1 MTIHLEPLMT
11 SNPTPAFS
19 THAAFIRT
27 QLPAWLTLAPK
38 ELRKALRES
47 LLKSNKARH
56 DLKAYLQSLKS
67 PEAYARPML
76 RQALQRKFPG
86 QRIDESALLVRKWKH
101 QHLLGLV
108 KTAAGTTEQSLLE
121 VALQNFEADEA
132 EGKGIEAGSGIYTQ
146 AGGGRQL
153 SPVTPQ
159 QMAKLCR
166 DLDIGR
172 YYQYHVEQVLGT
184 THTLTMTSHVRMLF
198 VEKEKHSL
206 AVSLHLA
213 RLNNVLVQE
222 RYDQLLA
229 LVRDGSHPQ
238 LRCSHLTLDTVV
250 LPNVLVFEWASDN
263 PQQLLYVPEDPTAP
277 LRLHSSEED
286 LNQQLADRLS
296 NTPGYLAF
304 FKRLV
309 PLHHRDTL
317 LEVRPA
323 WRDWFSVGAT
333 GKLIP
338 ASLAKPM
345 TYTAIRG
352 HVFLAIT
359 RHRIEQIKQDARALV
374 VPTADADL
382 ASRQKRLQSYLE
394 LGKSVLF
401 FAASFVPI
409 VGEVLLAVSAAQL
422 LGTVY
427 NGFAAWS
434 RGDSDEALDDLMDVV
449 DAATT
454 AAITAGAVKAV
465 GFSAGLVKVRLR
477 GGRERLWN
485 PDLAPYRHLE
495 STLPGGLPAD
505 ADGVYAHAGQA
516 YVKLDDHLHAIQ
528 RDAGS
533 QQWQLQH
540 PSDPDAFTPPLHSNG
555 SGGWRHAHETPR
567 DWDDLKLIKRLGP
580 DATNITQAQVEP
592 LLLVGGANSSTLRR
606 THQESLRPPPQ
617 LRETLKQFN
626 LQEEINNFDADR
638 AEGSTLT
645 PCTPYIQLH
654 EVCSLP
660 EWPRDRVVNIVDDQ
674 GKNLISLGGGTRAI
688 KVPLARFRKGELL
701 YCLKDALPTA
711 EFNELLSAEPAEQRT
726 NIENL
731 AQRLSQA
738 VPEHSHRLLTW
749 LEKTL
754 KQPGNSVEQEIGKL
768 VPDLPTSQVEEM
780 ASVLSPEQRR
790 KLLLEKSL
798 TRQQHWEADQYLQQA
813 EASRLLASLH
823 LDSMATPQTPELM
836 LAALEQLPGW
846 PVSRRLEVRDIGTSG
861 PLLCS
866 SGTGDASQRLLII
879 REGQHYRP
887 RDSQG
892 RALAEPSDLPTAIS
906 RTLPPAELND
916 VLRQARASTLKQAMR
931 KASQKSMAEGLV
943 AKRASFKRSD
953 SFPMRHRIEPA
964 FAEPAPPAGLTLRAD
979 GIYQAPVLP
988 DGSYRY
994 YLLDNARYY
1003 RVQPDDSGWRLIDAR
1018 SQFRAYQPYV
1028 RKRSEGGWE
1037 LDGTVATPFGGVPMP
1052 DFEGTTPGDSSET
1065 FASAEPATDYES
1077 ADEGAIVYTAD
1088 ELQHMRSSASYQHSV
1103 NHLGVYDRANN
1114 GRYPLRDTEGQ
1125 PLRIKSIQATGRSRR
1140 GTPYGKALIMPFI
1153 EWEGFEKVAAL
1164 YDEKLKVVPF
1174 TAAHQ
1179 KFPEEASLL
1188 GQSTVVTT
1196 RAIAKGETLGVYG
1209 GELVPSRIA
1218 QQRRDPYL
1226 LDVHTWVQPGAQKG
1240 STPTPKMVSAFLS
1253 FSGDNVLSRVNTIF
1267 EYNNGIPARQA
1278 STGYNVEDAGFV
1290 VDVLTA
1296 DESRMRLRLSAFFA
1310 TEEMAAGT
1318 ELRWDYGYDEKM
1330 IKQLLSKAD

>member
-1 MTIHLEPLMT
+1 MT

-19 THAAFIRT
+19 THAGFIRA
-27 QLPAWLTLAPK
+27 QLPAWLTLAP
-38 ELRKALRES
+38 EEIRKALRES
-47 LLKSNKARH
+47 LLKSNQARH
-56 DLKAYLQSLKS
+56 DFKEYLRSLKS

-101 QHLLGLV
+101 HHVLGLV

-146 AGGGRQL
+146 AGGDRKL
-153 SPVTPQ
+153 SSVTPQ
-159 QMAKLCR
+159 QLAKLCR

-172 YYQYHVEQVLGT
+172 YYQYHVEQVLGP
-184 THTLTMTSHVRMLF
+184 THTLTMTSYVRRLF
-198 VEKEKHSL
+198 VEKERHSL
-206 AVSLHLA
+206 AVSLHVA
-213 RLNNVLVQE
+213 RLNNVLTQE
-222 RYDQLLA
+222 RYEQLLA
-229 LVRDGSHPQ
+229 LVRTGSHPQ
-238 LRCSHLTLDTVV
+238 VRCSHLTLDAVV
-250 LPNVLVFEWASDN
+250 LPNVLVFEWGSEN
-263 PQQLLYVPEDPTAP
+263 PQQLLYVPEDPAAP
-277 LRLHSSEED
+277 LRLHTDAED

-296 NTPGYLAF
+296 NTPAYLAF

-309 PLHHRDTL
+309 PLRHRETL

-333 GKLIP
+333 GRLIP

-345 TYTAIRG
+345 TYSAIRG

-434 RGDSDEALDDLMDVV
+434 RGDSNEALEDLMDVV

-454 AAITAGAVKAV
+454 AVITAGAVKAV

-505 ADGVYAHAGQA
+505 AEGVYNHAGQA
-516 YVKLDDHLHAIQ
+516 YVKLDDRLHAVK
-528 RDAGS
+528 RDPGS

-540 PSDPDAFTPPLHSNG
+540 PSDPDAYTPPLHGNG
-555 SGGWRHAHETPR
+555 TGGWRHAHETPR
-567 DWDDLKLIKRLGP
+567 AWDDLKLIKRLGP
-580 DATNITQAQVEP
+580 DAANITQAQVEP

-606 THQESLRPPPQ
+606 AHQESLRPPPQ

-626 LQEEINNFDADR
+626 LEEEINSFDADR

-660 EWPRDRVVNIVDDQ
+660 EWPSGRVVNIVDEQ
-674 GKNLISLGGGTRAI
+674 GKTLISLGGGTQAI

-701 YCLKDALPTA
+701 YCLESALPTT
-711 EFNELLSAEPAEQRT
+711 EFNELLPAEPAPHRT
-726 NIENL
+726 HVENL
-731 AQRLSQA
+731 AQRLSQT
-738 VPEHSHRLLTW
+738 VPEHSHRLFTW
-749 LEKTL
+749 LEQTL
-754 KQPGNSVEQEIGKL
+754 KQPGSGVEQEIGKL
-768 VPDLPTSQVEEM
+768 VPDLPASQVEEM
-780 ASVLSPEQRR
+780 ASVLSHEQRGR
-790 KLLLEKSL
+790 LLREKSL

-823 LDSMATPQTPELM
+823 LESMSTPQTPEMM

-846 PVSRRLEVRDIGTSG
+846 PLSRRLEVRDIGTSG

-892 RALAEPSDLPTAIS
+892 RTLAEPSDLPTAIS
-906 RTLPPAELND
+906 HVLPPTELD
-916 VLRQARASTLKQAMR
+916 AVLRQAQESTLKEAMR
-931 KASQKSMAEGLV
+931 KSSQKSLAQGLI
-943 AKRASFKRSD
+943 AKRAPFKRSD
-953 SFPMRHRIEPA
+953 SFPKRHRIEPA
-964 FAEPAPPAGLTLRAD
+964 FADPAPPAGLTLRAD

-994 YLLDNARYY
+994 YILDNARYY
-1003 RVQPDDSGWRLIDAR
+1003 RVQADDSGWRLIDAR
-1018 SQFRAYQPYV
+1018 SHFRAYQPYL
-1028 RKRSEGGWE
+1028 RKHSESGWE
-1037 LDGTVATPFGGVPMP
+1037 LDGTVATPFGGVPRP
-1052 DFEGTTPGDSSET
+1052 DFEGTAPSDSSET
-1065 FASAEPATDYES
+1065 FVSAEPATDYES

-1088 ELQHMRSSASYQHSV
+1088 ELQHMRSSASYQQSA
-1103 NHLGVYDRANN
+1103 NHLGSFERANN

-1125 PLRIKSIQATGRSRR
+1125 PLRIKSIQATGRTRS
-1140 GTPYGKALIMPFI
+1140 GKAYSKALIMPFI

-1164 YDEKLKVVPF
+1164 YDEKLTVTPF

-1196 RAIAKGETLGVYG
+1196 KAIAKGEALGVYG

-1226 LDVHTWVQPGAQKG
+1226 LDVHTWAQPGAQVG
-1240 STPTPKMVSAFLS
+1240 STQTPKMVSAFLS
-1253 FSGDNVLSRVNTIF
+1253 FSGDNVLSRINTMF
-1267 EYNNGIPARQA
+1267 EYSNGTPVRQA
-1278 STGYNVEDAGFV
+1278 KTGYNVEDARFI

-1296 DESRMRLRLSAFFA
+1296 DQSRMRLRLSAFFA
-1310 TEEMAAGT
+1310 TEDLAAGT

-1330 IKQLLSKAD
+1330 IKQLFSKAN